1 MKERNKKGINFL
13 TFYGGKFMDNT
24 IKTLIV
30 VVIILAVIGFLS
42 DTNRNTLV
50 TYPSL
55 ININSI
61 QTNDSNIISPN
72 EAISIANS
80 NIPAY
85 GEVRYGAELIQNGQN
100 PYYMVTLYENDP
112 GLNNYGQAIV
122 VSKVDARSGQFLGA
136 TV

>member
-42 DTNRNTLV
+42 NTNRNTLV

-85 GEVRYGAELIQNGQN
+85 GEVRYGVELIQNGQN